1 MRLQPLLDGIG
12 RGSLKASA
20 AQPRAVEKSSPSS
33 GLGSRSRDTERR
45 PDKPPPRLQVELVC
59 QDGTAGF
66 DPFWDGP
73 RLRPAFVTQLLGQI
87 LPPPR
92 ESAPASARTVYQAV
106 PQMRGRLLDRQS

>member
-12 RGSLKASA
+12 RGGFKSPA

-33 GLGSRSRDTERR
+33 SLGSRPRDTERR

-66 DPFWDGP
+66 DPIRDAP
-73 RLRPAFVTQLLGQI
+73 RLTSVFVTQLLGQI
-87 LPPPR
+87 MLSYDGP
-92 ESAPASARTVYQAV
+92 SASARAAYQAV
-106 PQMRGRLLDRQS
+106 PDMAGRLFDRRS